1 MTNRFSLAAK
11 LRTGSNVPATGY
23 WEQRGDAFF
32 VGSIRNALRVPAY
45 SRLDLRANRTF
56 NWQTKRLTL
65 FVEVMNVLGRE
76 NVRYEQPGVNIRT
89 GQAFGIFNSMIP
101 RVPSAG
107 VLIEF

>member
-1 MTNRFSLAAK
+1 MNPVGR
-11 LRTGSNVPATGY
+11 
-23 WEQRGDAFF
+23 F
-32 VGSIRNALRVPAY
+32 VGSRRNGFRVPAY
-45 SRLDLRANRTF
+45 ARLDLRANRTF

-76 NVRYEQPGVNIRT
+76 NVRYEQPFVDRT
-89 GQAFGIFNSMIP
+89 GLARCIFISMIP

>member
-1 MTNRFSLAAK
+1 VAEITAQPPPFQPRFRQQHLNADF
-11 LRTGSNVPATGY
+11 
-23 WEQRGDAFF
+23 GDCA
-32 VGSIRNALRVPAY
+32 R
-45 SRLDLRANRTF
+45 RANRTF

-76 NVRYEQPGVNIRT
+76 NLRYEQPGVNVRS

-107 VLIEF
+107 VLIAF

>member
-1 MTNRFSLAAK
+1 M
-11 LRTGSNVPATGY
+11 PATGY
-23 WEQRGDAFF
+23 WEQRGDEFF
-32 VGSIRNALRVPAY
+32 VGSVRNALRVPAY

-76 NVRYEQPGVNIRT
+76 NVRFEQPGIDIRT
-89 GQAFGIFNSMIP
+89 GQAFGMFNSMIP
-101 RVPSAG
+101 LVPSAG